1 MIKNEIA
8 FSNKTKG
15 MEAVCDIKAQLE
27 SKHPGASPILMI
39 FSAAF
44 DGFLPFSKCISA
56 EYPQTITIGA
66 SSYIALSSEGYAE
79 NAYSVLAIYD
89 GIECAAG
96 VLLEATRYPL
106 KYAGEVD
113 NAVHMLSDTDNTVC
127 LEFTNAFGNCEELV
141 QDTLRSVLFNYNIP
155 AFGGTAGAP
164 KGIHSTQVS
173 LNGIVYNDAAVFV
186 LIRNLGGRI
195 LIYKED
201 ILKPT
206 EHFFIATDVDCDER
220 AVYGY
225 DNLPAAEVVSSA
237 LKIPENEL
245 PNHFFDSM
253 VGRISGEKL
262 YISAVDQVYPDGR
275 ITYHSRIYNRTRLVL
290 LELDETERVW
300 NDTARRIKMDNIK
313 PSFAVCINCLGR
325 SQYFVNAGKIE
336 AFNRKLTS
344 EYGNFVGI
352 SGYGEQ
358 IDYEQMNF
366 TMILALFE

>member
-1 MIKNEIA
+1 MIKNEVV
-8 FSNKTKG
+8 FSNKIKG
-15 MEAVCDIKAQLE
+15 MEAVQDIKAQLE
-27 SKHPGASPILMI
+27 AKYPGVSPILMI
-39 FSAAF
+39 FSASF
-44 DGFLPFSKCISA
+44 DGFLPFSKRLSE

-66 SSYIALSSEGYAE
+66 SSFIALSSEGYAE
-79 NAYSVLAIYD
+79 NAYAVLAIYD

-106 KYAGEVD
+106 KYAGEID
-113 NAVHMLSDTDNTVC
+113 SALHMLSDTDNTVC

-141 QDTLRSVLFNYNIP
+141 QDTLRSVLYNYNIP
-155 AFGGTAGAP
+155 TFGGTAGAP
-164 KGIHSTQVS
+164 KGIQSTLVS
-173 LNGIVYNDAAVFV
+173 LNGIVHNDAAVFV
-186 LIRNLGGRI
+186 LIRNLNGRI

-206 EHFFIATDVDCDER
+206 EHFFVATDVDCDER

-225 DNLPAAEVVSSA
+225 DNQPATEVVSNA

-245 PNHFFDSM
+245 HDHFFDSM

-262 YISAVDQVYPDGR
+262 YISTVDRVYPDGR

-290 LELDETERVW
+290 LEMDDATKVW
-300 NDTARRIKMDNIK
+300 NDTARRIRMDNVK
-313 PSFAVCINCLGR
+313 PSFSICINCLGR
-325 SQYFVNAGKIE
+325 SQYFVNTGKIE

-366 TMILALFE
+366 TMVLALFE